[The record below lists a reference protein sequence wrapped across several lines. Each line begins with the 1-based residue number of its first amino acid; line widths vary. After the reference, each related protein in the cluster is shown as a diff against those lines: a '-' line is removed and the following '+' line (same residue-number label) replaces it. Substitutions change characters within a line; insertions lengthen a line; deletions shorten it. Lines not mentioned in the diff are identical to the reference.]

1 MNYGKTIVC
10 GSRTIT
16 DYKTVKSYLDHVIN
30 DLDMIPTHII
40 SGCAKGVDTLAIR
53 YAHEK
58 GIPTIEVPAKWDLYG
73 KSAGFKRNKEMLEI
87 ANAVIALW
95 DGKSKGTENTIELA
109 HEKGIPAAVFIIKQK

>member
-16 DYKTVKSYLDHVIN
+16 DYKTVKSYLDHVI
-30 DLDMIPTHII
+30 I
-40 SGCAKGVDTLAIR
+40 SGCAKGIDTLAIR

-73 KSAGFKRNKEMLEI
+73 KSAGFKRNKKMLEI